1 MPARDLF
8 HDAVREGLEKEGWT
22 ITADPYVI
30 RIEGVTY
37 DIDLGANKVLA
48 ANKGTE
54 KIAVEIKTFIGPSF
68 VNKFHEAMG
77 QFVNY
82 LVGLE
87 EQEPEREL
95 FLAVPASTYHKFFQQ
110 KIIQK
115 TIERYE
121 VRLIIYDPSKNSIV
135 EWKK

>member
-68 VNKFHEAMG
+68 VNKFHEAM
-77 QFVNY
+77 V
-82 LVGLE
+82 
-87 EQEPEREL
+87 
-95 FLAVPASTYHKFFQQ
+95 ASQ
-110 KIIQK
+110 
-115 TIERYE
+115 
-121 VRLIIYDPSKNSIV
+121 
-135 EWKK
+135 